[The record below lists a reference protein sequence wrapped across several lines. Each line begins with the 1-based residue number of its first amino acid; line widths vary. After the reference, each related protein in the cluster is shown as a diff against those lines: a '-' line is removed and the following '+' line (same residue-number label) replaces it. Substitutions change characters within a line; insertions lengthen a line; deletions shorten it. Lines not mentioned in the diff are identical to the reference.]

1 MKRKI
6 ERHHWLNTIVGLLD
20 AAFYLSD
27 EEQYLITD
35 IVNRL
40 LISLRIPER
49 SAALELPPAVAL
61 EYKSSFYSALLAGPR
76 ISGRDRP
83 VNFVTQE
90 DIIVSVESWRQA
102 FLDMLLISYPNLE
115 PIERLVTAKA
125 LTEILVA
132 IGVPNRAAAFY
143 PDAVVRAYQEGP
155 DATWRD

>member
-1 MKRKI
+1 MQRKI
-6 ERHHWLNTIVGLLD
+6 ERHHWLNTVVGLLD
-20 AAFYLSD
+20 AAFFLSD

-40 LISLRIPER
+40 LVSLRIPER
-49 SAALELPPAVAL
+49 SAATELPPAVAL
-61 EYKSSFYSALLAGPR
+61 EFKSGFYSALIAGPR
-76 ISGRDRP
+76 TSGRTRP
-83 VNFVTQE
+83 VSFVSQD

-102 FLDMLLISYPNLE
+102 FLDMLLISYPDLE

-155 DATWRD
+155 DATWRY

>member
-1 MKRKI
+1 MQRKI
-6 ERHHWLNTIVGLLD
+6 ERHHWLNTVVGLLD
-20 AAFYLSD
+20 AAFFLSD

-49 SAALELPPAVAL
+49 SVATELPPAVAL
-61 EYKSSFYSALLAGPR
+61 EFKSGFYSALIAGPR
-76 ISGRDRP
+76 TSGRTRP
-83 VNFVTQE
+83 VSFVSQD

-102 FLDMLLISYPNLE
+102 FLDMLLISYPDLE

-132 IGVPNRAAAFY
+132 IGVPSRAAAFY